1 MMHQWKL
8 YTCACSHIAI
18 LVHLHIIP
26 IPSPPPSLLVQV
38 TIVDPLNITKEFS
51 SILANPVIA
60 TDVMTKIIL
69 HSDL

>member
-8 YTCACSHIAI
+8 HACACSHIAI
-18 LVHLHIIP
+18 LVHYTDIV
-26 IPSPPPSLLVQV
+26 PSPPPSLPVQV